1 MPQMGDSV
9 AEGTILEWHKR
20 EGDHVEADETLVD
33 ISTDKVDAE
42 VPAGVSGT
50 VVRLLAAEGDTVAVG
65 SVLAEIAPANGSVA
79 PTGGNGGAPAA
90 EAPAPE
96 ADVGEAQTLEIVMP
110 QMGES
115 VTEGVVLE
123 WHKGVGDAIAA
134 DETLVEISTDKVD
147 AEVPAPASGTVT
159 ELLVEPGETVTVG
172 QVLARMSAG
181 AGAAAAAS
189 QAAPTATNGA
199 AAAPSAPP
207 PRRPPMAT
215 RTPPR
220 SHAAPPRPTASRS
233 KASPAAAR
241 AAASRRTTCW
251 RSPTGPPRPHPPP
264 RSRPARSRSRAARR
278 CSRDTWTT
286 AARSRRRRRSAHL
299 RCLYSTRDASSS
311 RKRASRSPSRT

>member
-1 MPQMGDSV
+1 MSVDTTTQVVMPQMGDSV

-20 EGDHVEADETLVD
+20 EGDHVEADETLVE

-50 VVRLLAAEGDTVAVG
+50 VVRVLAAEGDTVAVG
-65 SVLAEIAPANGSVA
+65 SVLAEIAPTNGAA
-79 PTGGNGGAPAA
+79 PSNGDAPAA

-96 ADVGEAQTLEIVMP
+96 AAPAEGGEAQTLEIVMP

-123 WHKGVGDAIAA
+123 WHKAAGDAVAA

-181 AGAAAAAS
+181 AGARAAAGDAPPAAAANG
-189 QAAPTATNGA
+189 AATPASAPVQNGDENASPVARRVAAAHGVALEQVAGSGPGGRIVKEDVLAAANGTAAPAKAAAKPAGAQLLKGGAAMLARYMDDSRSIPTAT
-199 AAAPSAPP
+199 SF
-207 PRRPPMAT
+207 
-215 RTPPR
+215 RTL
-220 SHAAPPRPTASRS
+220 T
-233 KASPAAAR
+233 
-241 AAASRRTTCW
+241 
-251 RSPTGPPRPHPPP
+251 
-264 RSRPARSRSRAARR
+264 
-278 CSRDTWTT
+278 
-286 AARSRRRRRSAHL
+286 
-299 RCLYSTRDASSS
+299 
-311 RKRASRSPSRT
+311 